1 MFVDMDVG
9 KEAIKQK
16 GTISVESG
24 PQCSWSIKK
33 GIWG

>member
-9 KEAIKQK
+9 KEAFKQR
-16 GTISVESG
+16 GMINVESG
-24 PQCSWSIKK
+24 PQSSWSIKK